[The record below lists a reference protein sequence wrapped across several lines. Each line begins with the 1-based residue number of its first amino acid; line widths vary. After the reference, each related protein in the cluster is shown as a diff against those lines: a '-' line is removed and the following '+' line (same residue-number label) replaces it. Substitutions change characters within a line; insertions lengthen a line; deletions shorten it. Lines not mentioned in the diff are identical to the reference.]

1 MSDAPLRSAP
11 SVYATRNEPA
21 PSPGP
26 RRGAR
31 DIPDDIDYRREKARR
46 LARGHSRRVRLLRVV
61 LPLSALVIFLG
72 VAGFSVVKSMI
83 PDSFK
88 LGGIGL
94 SSEGI
99 VMENP
104 TLSGHAGERVYQIHA
119 DRAIQ
124 HIDDSSLMSLEKIT
138 AHITTADGNKVT
150 LTSNKGL
157 YNSKAETLRLDGDIH
172 IVAANGQSADMSSAD
187 IDLKTG
193 LASSATPLILR
204 SGQGQIEAG
213 AGTVAQNGT
222 TMVFKG
228 GVKVT
233 MHPAA
238 KGGESVPVKNATSAN
253 NAAKQPA
260 PETNP

>member
-21 PSPGP
+21 PTPGP
-26 RRGAR
+26 RQGAR

-46 LARGHSRRVRLLRVV
+46 LASGHSRRVRLLRVV
-61 LPLSALVIFLG
+61 LPLAALVIFLG

-124 HIDDSSLMSLEKIT
+124 HIADSSLMSLETIT

-193 LASSATPLILR
+193 LASSTTPLTLR

-213 AGTVAQNGT
+213 AGTVAQNGS

-238 KGGESVPVKNATSAN
+238 KGGQVAPAN

-260 PETNP
+260 PETLP